1 VAEARMTP
9 GVVDS
14 LGGEDLGDIGPA
26 PSEARLIYSAE
37 YGDPSS
43 ELERHLF
50 IACSASLPKLPKPP
64 QLAKPPRKP
73 SIRTLVKRAEQAT
86 GKAVTAITLPDGTK
100 LELASA
106 PDPATESNPWRA
118 DLKVMKK

>member
-1 VAEARMTP
+1 MTP

-73 SIRTLVKRAEQAT
+73 SIRTLVKQAEQAT

-100 LELASA
+100 LDFGEPDSKQGNELDEWIAKH
-106 PDPATESNPWRA
+106 A
-118 DLKVMKK
+118 DETQRR